1 MKGICKLASRVL
13 ETWVP
18 YKTWVSKTRFLLVE
32 LDTFM
37 PHRSRVSSLLH
48 SISKHTKERT
58 TNPEKEENPEERK
71 KKEGNLVERK
81 KEEEDPQQRR
91 KPTTHKPSLHQ
102 AHPDR
107 RSTI

>member
-1 MKGICKLASRVL
+1 
-13 ETWVP
+13 
-18 YKTWVSKTRFLLVE
+18 
-32 LDTFM
+32 M

-71 KKEGNLVERK
+71 KKEGNLAERK

-107 RSTI
+107 QSTI